1 MKLIGSKTIE
11 TERLILRSSKMEE
24 QKRLWEIL
32 MIPEVNKWYL
42 VGAKKHANNPSHWAW
57 ENQEKFYKSKVDKAD
72 NNDVFVWSVFLKPE
86 YTNSGYEE
94 VIGQVSAQENGEDIT
109 IRDVGWYMD
118 PAYQGKGYATEAA
131 KAMIDYMFSEVEING
146 ISSGAVKDNIGSCRM
161 FEKLGFEKIGEIE
174 EDIIKKLFFFL
185 LVLARLKIM
194 LYFCSNKSRPLP
206 VRLAYPAGHFFYLWE
221 SDIRIKP

>member
-42 VGAKKHANNPSHWAW
+42 VGAKKHANNLSHWTW

-86 YTNSGYEE
+86 YTNSGYEKI
-94 VIGQVSAQENGEDIT
+94 IG
-109 IRDVGWYMD
+109 
-118 PAYQGKGYATEAA
+118 
-131 KAMIDYMFSEVEING
+131 
-146 ISSGAVKDNIGSCRM
+146 
-161 FEKLGFEKIGEIE
+161 
-174 EDIIKKLFFFL
+174 
-185 LVLARLKIM
+185 
-194 LYFCSNKSRPLP
+194 
-206 VRLAYPAGHFFYLWE
+206 
-221 SDIRIKP
+221 